1 MGIFLL
7 CEVALGKC
15 RQLHDSDHDADNLPK
30 GINST
35 RGVGVSMP
43 DPKGQQTLEKDIIVP
58 SGKTIP
64 NKDKKAH
71 RGYNEFIVY
80 KTEQVRMKYL
90 VKVKFN

>member
-1 MGIFLL
+1 
-7 CEVALGKC
+7 
-15 RQLHDSDHDADNLPK
+15 
-30 GINST
+30 
-35 RGVGVSMP
+35 MP